1 MTTDNIKTAEYEL
14 VLGMEIHMHLKLNTK
29 VFCRCSAEMYGAIPN
44 SHVCPVCLGL
54 PGALP
59 VPNKKAIE
67 YAQLLGLALDSKLSK
82 TSKFDRKN
90 YFYPDLS
97 KGYQIS
103 QYDQPFSYD
112 GKLKIADKVFRVTR
126 VHLEEDTGKSL
137 HEHGKTLL
145 DFNKAG
151 MPLVE
156 IVTEPDFRKAE
167 EAVEFG
173 KEIQRI
179 VRYLKISEADME
191 KGQLRL
197 EANISLRKPGDLEL
211 PKYKVE
217 VKNINSFRFLE
228 KAVNYEIKR
237 QSEIL
242 TRGETPQ
249 QENRGWDDVKQV
261 TVSQRDKEEA
271 HDYRYFP
278 EPDIP
283 PMEFSDDYITH
294 LKGRLC
300 ELPFEKRE
308 RFLREFGLSKE
319 VVTILCDTP
328 EISEKFEECAKSVDP
343 KTVANLIVNKP
354 QYREMSVADIIKAV
368 ETEKS
373 KVILGDDALIAIVKD
388 VVLGNPKA
396 VEDYKAGK
404 TTAIAFLVGQSM
416 KAAKGQGDAV
426 KLKSLIEEELTK
438 AKN

>member
-1 MTTDNIKTAEYEL
+1 MKESLENTYEL

-29 VFCRCSAEMYGAIPN
+29 VFCRCSADMYGARPN
-44 SHVCPVCLGL
+44 SHVCPSCLGL

-67 YAQLLGLALDSKLSK
+67 YAQLLGLALGSKLAK
-82 TSKFDRKN
+82 VSKFDRKN
-90 YFYPDLS
+90 YFYPDLT

-103 QYDQPFSYD
+103 QYDQPFCYEGS
-112 GKLKIADKVFRVTR
+112 LKIGEKTFQITR

-156 IVTEPDFRKAE
+156 IVTEPDFRKPE

-179 VRYLKISEADME
+179 ARYLKISEADME

-197 EANISLRKPGDLEL
+197 EANISLRKTGETKL

-242 TRGETPQ
+242 NKGETPT
-249 QENRGWDDVKQV
+249 QENRGWDDVKQI

-283 PMEFSDDYITH
+283 PMEFSEAYIEN
-294 LKGRLC
+294 LKKSLC
-300 ELPFEKRE
+300 ELPYQKRE
-308 RFLREFGLSKE
+308 RFYTEFGLNKE
-319 VVTILCDTP
+319 VVNVLCDTP
-328 EISEKFEECAKSVDP
+328 ELAEKFELSAKKADP

-354 QYREMSVADIIKAV
+354 QYREMEPSEIIKAV
-368 ETEKS
+368 EAEKS
-373 KVILGDDALIAIVKD
+373 RVVLGDGALLPIVKD
-388 VVLGNPKA
+388 VLSQNPKA
-396 VEDYKAGK
+396 VEDYRSGK
-404 TTAIAFLVGQSM
+404 TSAIAFLVGQGM
-416 KAAKGQGDAV
+416 KASKGQGDAV
-426 KLKSLIEEELTK
+426 KLKDLFEKELK
-438 AKN
+438 S